1 LEASVNNILVG
12 YDGSESGRDALRL
25 ALELARGDASE
36 LFVACVWVR
45 DPVFGDALANERE
58 RSDWFSERFEEAERE
73 LGAPDFHRFQ
83 LTHLSAPTALGEL
96 AQILRADLLVL
107 GSTHRGPLGRVLP
120 GSLAERFLHG
130 GECAVAVAP
139 RGYARHDHPQLGL
152 VGVGFDDRE
161 ESRQALAFASRLA
174 ERTGGELRAI
184 TVLPEGAEEP
194 LSAEPPRIFRRG
206 DPAAAL
212 ANEGVE
218 LDLLVVGS
226 RAYGPLRRTV
236 VGEVSH
242 EVMRS
247 APCPVVV
254 VPRSDRTQ
262 DRGDR
267 ADGVGARSAAG

>member
-1 LEASVNNILVG
+1 MNSILVG
-12 YDGSESGRDALRL
+12 YDGSEGGRDALKL
-25 ALELARGDASE
+25 ALKLARGDASE
-36 LFVACVWVR
+36 LFVACVWVG
-45 DPVFGDALANERE
+45 DPVFGHTLSNERE
-58 RSDWFSERFEEAERE
+58 RSDWFSDRFQEAERV
-73 LGAPDFHRFQ
+73 LGTAGFRRLQ

-107 GSTHRGPLGRVLP
+107 GSTHRGALGRVLP

-130 GECAVAVAP
+130 GECAVAIAP
-139 RGYARHDHPQLGL
+139 RGYARHEHPQLGL

-161 ESRQALAFASRLA
+161 ESRQALEFASWLA
-174 ERTGGELRAI
+174 ERMGADLRLI
-184 TVLPEGAEEP
+184 TVLPADADEP
-194 LSAEPPRIFRRG
+194 PTAEPPRRFRRG

-262 DRGDR
+262 DAGEH
-267 ADGVGARSAAG
+267 ADGVGAGSTTG